1 MSTVQRIAKNA
12 AVLYGAWIVGAILSL
27 VLTVFVARIL
37 GDAIYGKYTFA
48 LVFTGLFGILTN
60 LGMNELLIREVARDK
75 SKASKY
81 LSNVAIL
88 RIILSTIVLVLI
100 ATTINLMNY
109 PPDTVTAVYIF
120 GGYTVITSLAAI
132 FRVTFRA
139 FERMEYEAGINALER
154 IITTSSGLLVLFL
167 GFGLVELAY
176 VFLAASVVNLILS
189 FLICAKRFAKPK
201 LEVDLDFWKESLK
214 VAFPF
219 MLSNIFVMIYVR
231 IDTVMLSVMVGDA
244 AVGWYNAAYNLVL
257 AFEPIVFVFMT
268 AVFPVMS
275 RFFISSEESLKV
287 TYEKSFKYLIIL
299 GLPISVGGMIL
310 AHRIIPFLFGV
321 EFANSIIAL
330 QILIWDCLL
339 LSMYRPILYML
350 GSINR
355 QGTMAL
361 IGGIGALINV
371 GLNFLLIPRFSYV
384 GAGVTTLITESM
396 VTVASWYAIS
406 RYFYRLP
413 IHKIMAKPLIASI
426 AMGVI
431 IYICSQTTSLNLGLL
446 IVLGAALYFAILY
459 LIRAFSSEDIALFKQ
474 AARINQRKP

>member
-48 LVFTGLFGILTN
+48 LVFTGLFGVLTN

-81 LSNVAIL
+81 LGNIVIIRL
-88 RIILSTIVLVLI
+88 ILSLIVLALI
-100 ATTINLMNY
+100 ALAINQMNY

-120 GGYTVITSLAAI
+120 GGYTILTSLAAI

-139 FERMEYEAGINALER
+139 FERMECEALVNVLER
-154 IITTSSGLLVLFL
+154 IITTSVGLLVLFM
-167 GFGLVELAY
+167 GFGLIELAY
-176 VFLAASVVNLILS
+176 VFLLAGIVNLFLS
-189 FLICAKRFAKPK
+189 SLICVKRFTKPK
-201 LEVDLDFWKESLK
+201 LEIDLDFWKESIK

-231 IDTVMLSVMVGDA
+231 IDIVMLSVMKGDA
-244 AVGWYNAAYNLVL
+244 VVGWYNAAYNLVL
-257 AFEPIVFVFMT
+257 AFEPIVFVFMS

-275 RFFISSEESLKV
+275 QFFVSSKESLKV
-287 TYEKSFKYLIIL
+287 AYEKSFQYLIML

-330 QILIWDCLL
+330 QILIWACLL
-339 LSMYRPILYML
+339 LSMYRPMLYML

-361 IGGIGALINV
+361 IGGIGALVNV
-371 GLNFLLIPRFSYV
+371 ALNFLLIPKFSYV
-384 GAGVTTLITESM
+384 GAGITTIITESM
-396 VTVASWYAIS
+396 VTAASWYAIS

-413 IHKIMAKPLIASI
+413 MHKIIVKPLIASV
-426 AMGVI
+426 AMGAIV
-431 IYICSQTTSLNLGLL
+431 YFCSQVTSLNLALL
-446 IVLGAALYFAILY
+446 VVLGAASYFIILY
-459 LIRAFSSEDIALFKQ
+459 LIKAFSKEDVSLFKQ
-474 AARINQRKP
+474 VIKINRRVR